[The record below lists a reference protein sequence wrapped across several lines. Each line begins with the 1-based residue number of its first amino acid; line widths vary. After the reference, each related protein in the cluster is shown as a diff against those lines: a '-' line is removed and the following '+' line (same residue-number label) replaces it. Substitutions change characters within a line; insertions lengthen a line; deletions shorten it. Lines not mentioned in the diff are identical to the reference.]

1 MATKTISKKTLKIV
15 SATAMAIFSL
25 LATMTSAYAWFIS
38 IMNQG
43 AENDNF
49 YVKRLDTPVTAITIH
64 DFYGET
70 TDGLN
75 FAFNPVGESVFAN
88 GEFNENAPLVELN
101 EYSLE
106 NPNHPVLILFKNEET
121 SGLESQIN
129 LITDFAFLGADDD
142 YIAAKTKTFS
152 ELNGLSK
159 TNGKYYQVTSDESQA
174 GTLNKKIV
182 LYSYT
187 NDALTCV
194 TYTTYSALET
204 NVGFNADNNNNY
216 YRVYADET
224 HGGVS
229 TVYQYKHVTR
239 SFEMVWC
246 DLGNADYSQTNP
258 LSSAVQ
264 FHYFT
269 FSDELEDIISA
280 KNVNVES
287 FNDTTDTYSYTPTNN
302 LDCISIAKSDFTG
315 ENKSSFTNFTS
326 EEVFEYSKEL
336 NVFSGDVTGVKYI
349 GIVVNY
355 DQLALE
361 YIFSHNLG
369 HDALNAGLDFKCDWI
384 TEF

>member
-25 LATMTSAYAWFIS
+25 LATMTSAYAWFVS
-38 IMNQG
+38 ILNQG

-64 DFYGET
+64 NFYGET
-70 TDGLN
+70 IDGLN
-75 FAFNPVGESVFAN
+75 FAFNPVGESVFAD
-88 GEFNENAPLVELN
+88 GEFNEDAPLVKLN

-121 SGLESQIN
+121 SGLETQIN
-129 LITDFAFLGADDD
+129 LITDFACLGTDDN

-152 ELNGLSK
+152 ELNGLTK
-159 TNGKYYQVTSDESQA
+159 TNGNYYQVTSDESQA

-182 LYSYT
+182 LYKYENS
-187 NDALTCV
+187 ALSCV
-194 TYTTYSALET
+194 TYSNYSALQS

-216 YRVYADET
+216 YRVYADEN

-229 TVYQYKHVTR
+229 TVYQYKHATR
-239 SFEMVWC
+239 SYEMVWC

-264 FHYFT
+264 FHYFA
-269 FSDELEDIISA
+269 FGDELEDIIAA

-326 EEVFEYSKEL
+326 DEVFEYSKEL

-355 DQLALE
+355 NQLALE